1 MFVVVDE
8 TRKINVNSFK
18 HLEHII
24 DMSMLVTLQKL
35 RLKILILCR
44 MHGDIQVIRFTSSI
58 WCFNITLS
66 LQCQSL
72 VQISSH

>member
-35 RLKILILCR
+35 QLKILILCR
-44 MHGDIQVIRFTSSI
+44 MYGDIQVI
-58 WCFNITLS
+58 
-66 LQCQSL
+66 
-72 VQISSH
+72 